1 MGAIFAQGF
10 GLGFGLIVAIGS
22 QNAFVLRQGL
32 LRRHLFVTALIC
44 STSDAILIF
53 FGIYGFG
60 AIVLRYPSLILLTTW
75 GGSIF
80 LFFYGLRAFWS
91 LFNSRNLYS
100 DAIDNE
106 ADLRS
111 TILATLA
118 FTWLNPHVYLD
129 TLVLVGSVG
138 TQFADGNRLIFGAGA
153 AAASIVWFFGLAY
166 GAAQLAPWL
175 NKPITWRILNA
186 LIGIIMW
193 WIAFNLVAGSY

>member
-1 MGAIFAQGF
+1 MSAIFAQGF
-10 GLGFGLIVAIGS
+10 GLGFGLIVAIGA

-80 LFFYGLRAFWS
+80 VFFYGLRSFWS
-91 LFNSRNLYS
+91 LFKSRNLYS

-138 TQFADGNRLIFGAGA
+138 TQFADVNRLIFGAGA

>member
-1 MGAIFAQGF
+1 MSAIFAQGF

-91 LFNSRNLYS
+91 LFKSRNLYS

-175 NKPITWRILNA
+175 NKPNTWRILNA